1 MDVHSDGEA
10 LAIIQSW
17 GWDRFDPRFEIEVP
31 VMMPLNEAINRLAME
46 GHLDPAKAVLSLLAD
61 GRVVSTG
68 SYRWKRYLN
77 GHNQRE
83 GIGEI
88 PARRWVSLKEGLAEN
103 SKTFGLNEVT
113 LHLMYEGWDEYKEAR
128 ADWTWTADRFATAE
142 TSGGDFLN
150 SGYFEETYVACD
162 IEVRPA
168 EVETADAPVP
178 HANERNKGGAPSK
191 YDWERAIAAIVF
203 QWADDGTWHPTSQAE
218 VKNKLADWF
227 AGRDEQPSESLLKER
242 ARWLFE
248 EFRRRGDEANN
259 LAA

>member
-1 MDVHSDGEA
+1 MDVHGDGEA

-46 GHLDPAKAVLSLLAD
+46 GHVDPAMSMLSLLAD

-68 SYRWKRYLN
+68 SYRWKRYRN
-77 GHNQRE
+77 GHNQRD

-88 PARRWVSLKEGLAEN
+88 PARRWVSLKEGLAQN
-103 SKTFGLNEVT
+103 NKTFGPNEVT
-113 LHLMYEGWDEYKEAR
+113 LHLMYDGWDEYKEAR

-142 TSGGDFLN
+142 TSGGDFLD
-150 SGYFEETYVACD
+150 SGYFEETYVVCD

-168 EVETADAPVP
+168 EVEAASAPVP
-178 HANERNKGGAPSK
+178 NATERNKGGAPSK

-203 QWADDGTWHPTSQAE
+203 QWADEGSWQPAMQAD
-218 VKNKLADWF
+218 VKNRLADWF
-227 AGRDEQPSESLLKER
+227 AERGEHPSDSLLKER

-248 EFRRRGDEANN
+248 EIQRRDGEADN
-259 LAA
+259 LTA